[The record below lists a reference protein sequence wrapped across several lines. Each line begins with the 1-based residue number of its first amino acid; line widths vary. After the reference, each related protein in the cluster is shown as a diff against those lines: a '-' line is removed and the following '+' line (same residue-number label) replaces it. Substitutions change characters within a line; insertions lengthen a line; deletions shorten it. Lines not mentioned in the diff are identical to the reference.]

1 VAAPL
6 IGIAPSFAS
15 SSRDG
20 APLKNGGSIRLWR
33 NYPGLIAQSGA
44 LPVILPILE
53 TREEARALVDRLDGV
68 LLTGGHDIDP
78 ARYGQ
83 NARPETK
90 PAAKERVASDLFL
103 AKTAHEA
110 GKPLLGICL
119 GLQSMNVVFGG
130 TIFQHLPDDIPNA
143 LQHEDEPD
151 GVSRDHAVRVE
162 RGTLL
167 HRLLGADTVTVNSF
181 HHQGLGVVAPGF
193 QVSAKAEDGVVE
205 AIERSDHPF
214 YLGVQWH
221 PERSSASDV
230 SRKIVRAFVDAARGA
245 PLRA

>member
-6 IGIAPSFAS
+6 IGIAPSFATS
-15 SSRDG
+15 SADG
-20 APLKNGGSIRLWR
+20 TPHRNGGSLRIWR
-33 NYPGLIAQSGA
+33 NYPGLIAQAGA
-44 LPVILPILE
+44 IPVILPLVD
-53 TREEARALVDRLDGV
+53 TREEARALVDRLDGLV
-68 LLTGGHDIDP
+68 LTGGHDIDP

-83 NARPETK
+83 NPRPETK
-90 PAAKERVASDLFL
+90 PAAKERVASDLLL

-110 GKPLLGICL
+110 GKPALGICL
-119 GLQSMNVVFGG
+119 GLQTMNVVFGG
-130 TIFQHLPDDIPNA
+130 TIFQHIPDDVPGA

-151 GVSRDHAVRVE
+151 GVSHDHAIRVE

-167 HRLLGADTVTVNSF
+167 HRLLGVETAMVNSF
-181 HHQGLGVVAPGF
+181 HHQGLDLVAPGF
-193 QVSAKAEDGVVE
+193 QIAARAEDGVVE

-221 PERSSASDV
+221 PERSPASDV

>member
-6 IGIAPSFAS
+6 IGIAPSYEPGP
-15 SSRDG
+15 R
-20 APLKNGGSIRLWR
+20 NGGLLRLWR
-33 NYPGLIAQSGA
+33 NYPGLLTQEGA
-44 LPVILPILE
+44 LPVLLPLLE
-53 TREEARALVDRLDGV
+53 TREQARSYLDRLDGV
-68 LLTGGHDIDP
+68 LLTGGTDIDP
-78 ARYGQ
+78 SRYGQ

-90 PAAKERVASDLFL
+90 QAPKERIASDLLL

-119 GLQSMNVVFGG
+119 GIQTMNVVFGG
-130 TIFQHLPDDIPNA
+130 TVFQHIPADVPGA

-151 GVSRDHAVRVE
+151 GVSHDHLVRVE

-167 HRLLGADTVTVNSF
+167 HRVLGVETATVNSF
-181 HHQGLGVVAPGF
+181 HHQALAGIAPGF
-193 QVSAKAEDGVVE
+193 RVSAKAEDGVVE

-221 PERSSASDV
+221 PERAPASDV
-230 SRKIVRAFVDAARGA
+230 SRRLLRAFLDAARGA
-245 PLRA
+245 PIRA